1 MIRKALIISAFLSL
15 VFSDMLATPSTNKPL
30 NNNKGYIAGVVDLD
44 GSWDRKVYLSY
55 IPTFEDMYS
64 MSSQMILAK
73 SNIDSIGSFK
83 IDISFLPEQNQLLRL
98 HISKKN
104 DSPFSLIIGGNDQ
117 NHLFLLG
124 GKHSVIDLQCKGNHP
139 PFRYVKFDA
148 GNNLAFQRIT
158 DLVYRNDSIAS
169 YSTEAKRQFLENEM
183 QRELLYI
190 ADTAKTPLVSL
201 YAVYKSNFHGQINQ
215 NKGFY
220 QEYLKKWQEEDSEYF
235 KAFRAEIPISATPA
249 NEFSWWWLVS
259 AMLCVAVGIM
269 IGKMGLTKKR
279 SLKKLSIQERKIYE
293 LLKKGASN
301 QEISDEFNIG
311 ISTVKSH
318 ISSIYTKLK
327 VKSRKDL
334 INMD

>member
-1 MIRKALIISAFLSL
+1 MQKALILTIIFRLILGDLFGA
-15 VFSDMLATPSTNKPL
+15 DPKENG
-30 NNNKGYIAGVVDLD
+30 KGYIDGIVKLD
-44 GSWDRKVYLSY
+44 DSWDRKVYLSY

-73 SNIDSIGSFK
+73 SNIDSTGHFK

-104 DSPFSLIIGGNDQ
+104 DSPYSLVIGGKDE
-117 NHLFLLG
+117 NHLFLLAS
-124 GKHSVIDLQCKGNHP
+124 KHSVIELESESQRP
-139 PFRYVKFDA
+139 PFRYVKFD
-148 GNNLAFQRIT
+148 GGDNLAFQQIT

-183 QRELLYI
+183 QRELLYM

-201 YAVYKSNFHGQINQ
+201 YAVYKSNFHGHIDQ
-215 NKGFY
+215 NKSFY
-220 QEYLKKWQEEDSEYF
+220 NGYLEKWQDEDNDYF
-235 KAFRAEIPISATPA
+235 NAFRAEIPISATPA

-269 IGKMGLTKKR
+269 IGKMGLTKNRTLKR
-279 SLKKLSIQERKIYE
+279 LSVQERKIYE